1 MQVKFKGYK
10 AGQKINI
17 SMVIPTGEQKTVITM
32 EMPQGGD
39 WRADMEC
46 YDKVL
51 SAYEERLN
59 KAMQSAPQQGTEDT
73 EQLEEAQEAVKMGI
87 RFKSVRQNNII
98 GLMMIYPDGHP
109 RNVLMAEL
117 PMDGD
122 WRADV
127 DFYDEIE
134 QAYKKRLRKALN
146 R

>member
-1 MQVKFKGYK
+1 MQVKFKGCK
-10 AGQKINI
+10 TGQKINI

-59 KAMQSAPQQGTEDT
+59 KVMQSAQQQQAEDT
-73 EQLEEAQEAVKMGI
+73 EQLEEAQEAVKMAV

-134 QAYKKRLRKALN
+134 QAYKKRLRRALQN
-146 R
+146 